1 MGSQAEILND
11 RPYQG
16 GAAVIDIKL
25 LDKILNETVS
35 VIEQSKGR
43 IFDIAE
49 SARTEYM
56 RIEAQLRE
64 LRFEAGKCIEQVDI
78 KEREYRN
85 RRFRLM
91 EVSRDFKRYTELD
104 IKNAYEDAQASQ
116 LDVVALR
123 EREQYLR
130 RQRDDL
136 ERSLRSLQET
146 VKKAEELVSQVG
158 MAMELLRGN
167 IRELNGQLD
176 NMQQRHALGLRVIK
190 AQEEERKRVAR
201 DIHDG
206 PAQTLANVML
216 RAEICEKLL
225 ETDISQVRH
234 ELRQLKN
241 VVRGSLQ
248 DIRKVI
254 YDLRPMAL
262 DDLGLV
268 PTLRRYINDLKEQ
281 HKLLV
286 DFSVLGVDRRLPSH
300 LEVGGFRII
309 QEALNNVL
317 KHSKAT
323 QVVVRVEF
331 GKDTLGILLKD
342 DGVGFLVEEAIN
354 RQGDH
359 FGLLSMRER
368 VEVLQGAWQIDSA
381 LGHGTKITVRLPV
394 KEEDAIHGS

>member
-1 MGSQAEILND
+1 M
-11 RPYQG
+11 
-16 GAAVIDIKL
+16 IDIML
-25 LDKILNETVS
+25 LDKILSETITM
-35 VIEQSKGR
+35 IEQSKGR

-49 SARTEYM
+49 AARTEYM
-56 RIEAQLRE
+56 RLDSQLRE
-64 LRFEAGKCIEQVDI
+64 LKAEAVKCIELVDA
-78 KEREYRN
+78 KERDYRH
-85 RRFRLM
+85 RRVRLM
-91 EVSRDFKRYTELD
+91 DVSRDFHRYTEAD
-104 IKNAYEDAQASQ
+104 IKVAYDDALASQ
-116 LDVVALR
+116 VDLAVLR

-136 ERSLRSLQET
+136 ERSIRNLQDT
-146 VKKAEELVSQVG
+146 VKKGEELVSQVG

-167 IRELNGQLD
+167 AKELSGQID
-176 NMQQRHALGLRVIK
+176 NMHQRHLLGLRVIK
-190 AQEEERKRVAR
+190 AQEEERRRVAR

-225 ETDISQVRH
+225 ETDVSQVRD

-281 HKLLV
+281 HKVLF

-300 LEVGGFRII
+300 VEVGGFRII

-317 KHSKAT
+317 KHAKASN
-323 QVVVRVEF
+323 VVIRVEF
-331 GKDTLGILLKD
+331 APEHLGIFIRD
-342 DGVGFLVEEAIN
+342 DGAGFRVGEAIN

-368 VEVLQGAWQIDSA
+368 VEVLQGSWSLDSA
-381 LGHGTKITVRLPV
+381 PGHGTKISVKLPV
-394 KEEDAIHGS
+394 KEEESGNAS

>member
-1 MGSQAEILND
+1 MLLKLE
-11 RPYQG
+11 G
-16 GAAVIDIKL
+16 GDLVIDIKL
-25 LDKILNETVS
+25 LDKILSETVT

-49 SARTEYM
+49 TARTEYM
-56 RIEAQLRE
+56 RLEQQLRE
-64 LRFEAGKCIEQVDI
+64 VKSQAAKSIEYVDA

-85 RRFRLM
+85 RRLRLM
-91 EVSRDFKRYTELD
+91 EVSRDFRRFTEAD
-104 IKNAYEDAQASQ
+104 IKVAYEDAQASQ
-116 LDVVALR
+116 LDLVMLR

-130 RQRDDL
+130 VQRDDL
-136 ERSLRSLQET
+136 ERSLRSLQDT

-158 MAMELLRGN
+158 MAMEVLKGN
-167 IRELNGQLD
+167 IKELSGQLD
-176 NMQQRHALGLRVIK
+176 NLQQRQALGLRVIK
-190 AQEEERKRVAR
+190 AQEEERRRVAR

-225 ETDISQVRH
+225 DTDVTQVRG
-234 ELRQLKN
+234 ELKLLKT
-241 VVRGSLQ
+241 VVRASLQ

-281 HKLLV
+281 HKLLI

-300 LEVGGFRII
+300 IEVGGFRII

-317 KHSKAT
+317 KHSRASK
-323 QVVVRVEF
+323 VVVRVEF
-331 GKDTLGILLKD
+331 GQDTLGILVKD
-342 DGVGFLVEEAIN
+342 DGHGFLVEEAIN

-381 LGHGTKITVRLPV
+381 LGHGTKVAVRIPV
-394 KEEDAIHGS
+394 KEEEKYHGS